1 MGLNLSGMTT
11 ETRNPR
17 TMQLD
22 QMSPLEIVTVMNE
35 EDARVPLAIAKCLP
49 QIAQAVTWAAES
61 FEKGGRLFYMGAG
74 TSGRL
79 GVLDAAECPPTFG
92 VPKEMVVGLIAGGEK
107 AFIEAVEGAEDS
119 RELAVEDLKAHG
131 LTANDLVVGIAAS
144 GRTPYVLG
152 GLDYAKSVG
161 CHTAAIACNIGSAI
175 GKAAELAIE
184 VNCGPEVLTG
194 STRLKSGTAQKLILN
209 MISTGSMVRTG
220 KAYQNLMVDVQQT
233 NEKLHTRAENIV
245 IDATGVE
252 REKARAAIDAAGGL
266 RMEDGGRDAHDRDRS
281 EDQPVVGDEA
291 RDGQRGAGKED
302 ADGHE
307 PLARA
312 LVGQIAEQRL
322 DDGAQERRSKHQ
334 ARDGRV
340 VHAVEAYEE
349 RQQRRQRTRVDV
361 VAQMRCSEKVEVF
374 PIQRIKSFRDG
385 MPLVYHTSAGL
396 HFVKCVLGAKCA
408 FFPCSSM
415 IQ

>member
-49 QIAQAVTWAAES
+49 QIAQAVTWAAEA

-131 LTANDLVVGIAAS
+131 LTAND
-144 GRTPYVLG
+144 YVLG

-252 REKARAAIDAAGGL
+252 REKARAAIDAAGGSVKTAITML
-266 RMEDGGRDAHDRDRS
+266 LADCDAA
-281 EDQPVVGDEA
+281 EA
-291 RDGQRGAGKED
+291 ARRLEKARGHVREA
-302 ADGHE
+302 
-307 PLARA
+307 
-312 LVGQIAEQRL
+312 IRL
-322 DDGAQERRSKHQ
+322 
-334 ARDGRV
+334 
-340 VHAVEAYEE
+340 
-349 RQQRRQRTRVDV
+349 
-361 VAQMRCSEKVEVF
+361 EV
-374 PIQRIKSFRDG
+374 
-385 MPLVYHTSAGL
+385 L
-396 HFVKCVLGAKCA
+396 
-408 FFPCSSM
+408 
-415 IQ
+415 